1 MALRRGLTLLVVAG
15 ALALP
20 LAACGGTDGQ
30 RPQPGGPDASGQAPA
45 SIGDE
50 ADAPVPAGGAG
61 EASEA
66 SASEDGESAEASAA
80 DGGADD
86 PAAAPVEVEVK
97 TALEASDPAAFRL
110 ASGSPQLVEFF
121 AFW

>member
-1 MALRRGLTLLVVAG
+1 MRR
-15 ALALP
+15 
-20 LAACGGTDGQ
+20 DG
-30 RPQPGGPDASGQAPA
+30 RPKAPARGPDASGQAPA

-50 ADAPVPAGGAG
+50 ADAPVPAGAD
-61 EASEA
+61 EATRDATASE
-66 SASEDGESAEASAA
+66 EGVPAEEVAA

-86 PAAAPVEVEVK
+86 LAAAPVDVEIK